1 MRIKIEGLK
10 NHADARSQFRSIETA
25 IGQRI
30 AIDDDLAR
38 LDRLEAIDAAD
49 QRALAA
55 SAGAAHHDHFSR
67 GDFQGNASQDVKR
80 AEPLVYVVK
89 LDHGKKLFSIDCKT
103 SVRILYEQ
111 GRFATR
117 IERAVRRRSRIGVL
131 GIASSHQTS
140 VKGDVSDIP
149 RDKRSESILNIY
161 LVRHGEAVSE
171 RIDSARPLTRAGR
184 EQVERVAD
192 RAASQNVQVS
202 AIFHSGILRAKQTA
216 EIIAQRLSFN
226 SGTRE
231 LSGLLPQDDPSI
243 AQAELETAESPI
255 MLVGHL
261 PHLSRLASLLVSGQM
276 ETEVIQFV
284 PATIVCCATDVSGW
298 KIVWTLAP

>member
-1 MRIKIEGLK
+1 M
-10 NHADARSQFRSIETA
+10 
-25 IGQRI
+25 
-30 AIDDDLAR
+30 
-38 LDRLEAIDAAD
+38 
-49 QRALAA
+49 
-55 SAGAAHHDHFSR
+55 
-67 GDFQGNASQDVKR
+67 
-80 AEPLVYVVK
+80 
-89 LDHGKKLFSIDCKT
+89 
-103 SVRILYEQ
+103 
-111 GRFATR
+111 
-117 IERAVRRRSRIGVL
+117 
-131 GIASSHQTS
+131 
-140 VKGDVSDIP
+140 
-149 RDKRSESILNIY
+149 NIY

-171 RIDSARPLTRAGR
+171 RIDSARPLTRAGT

-243 AQAELETAESPI
+243 AQADLETAESPI

-276 ETEVIQFV
+276 ETEVIQFA